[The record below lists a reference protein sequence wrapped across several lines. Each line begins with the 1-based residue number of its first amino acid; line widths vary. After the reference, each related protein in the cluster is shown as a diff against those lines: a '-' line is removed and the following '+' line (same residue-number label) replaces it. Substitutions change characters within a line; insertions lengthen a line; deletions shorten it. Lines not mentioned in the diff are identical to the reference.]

1 MNLVFHISEDDSE
14 INFVF
19 MFSYYY
25 SETAKDQCLKGPIC
39 MYSDSASL
47 ISFEIDCFYSSS
59 TRTYQCE
66 TPHPLN
72 YRPPT
77 VCVFSI
83 FNYFDIQ
90 VR

>member
-25 SETAKDQCLKGPIC
+25 SETANDQCLKGPIC

-47 ISFEIDCFYSSS
+47 ISFEIDCFYSLS
-59 TRTYQCE
+59 TRTYQLRHP
-66 TPHPLN
+66 TPSITDLP
-72 YRPPT
+72 RS
-77 VCVFSI
+77 VFFRFLTTLI
-83 FNYFDIQ
+83 FK
-90 VR
+90 